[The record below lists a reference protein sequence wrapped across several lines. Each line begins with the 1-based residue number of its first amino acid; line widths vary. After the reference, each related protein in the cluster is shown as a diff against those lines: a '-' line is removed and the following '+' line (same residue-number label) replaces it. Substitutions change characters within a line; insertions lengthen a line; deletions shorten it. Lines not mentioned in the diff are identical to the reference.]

1 MGVPA
6 FQKGEDEGS
15 LETNRIS
22 LSYYLFRKKYVLLEI
37 FSPLNRIDI
46 YEKKGKDKKMDDI
59 KQLQKVLAKKLV
71 DQIGEENLA
80 LVDEK
85 NKGLQPY
92 QDSIYKYIEV
102 SELENI
108 FATSCQELGYDWHR
122 VVYLGALIN
131 LRNDGYLRK

>member
-71 DQIGEENLA
+71 DQIGEENLSWLTRRTRVFNHIKIQYTSISKLA
-80 LVDEK
+80 NWKIFLLLPAK
-85 NKGLQPY
+85 NWVMTGTDLY
-92 QDSIYKYIEV
+92 TWV
-102 SELENI
+102 L
-108 FATSCQELGYDWHR
+108 
-122 VVYLGALIN
+122 
-131 LRNDGYLRK
+131 